1 MTQETEVNAM
11 IHPGDP
17 VLTAAQD
24 RAIKHFRSAHRY
36 RRRSLEEAWTCGR
49 ALSEV
54 RDLMDHGGWE
64 NWLESVRIAR
74 STGHRWIRLSEQYEM
89 SQLGTFGSV
98 DAALKAMPP
107 ARPEPEKPL
116 EPENDESAET
126 EEHPVENSRL
136 TRDTVDPHPVAD
148 EGSEEPNNAP
158 AASEPDATHHRNG
171 DDLDSDDFRIL
182 LGEYPRQVGTD
193 SPQVPVDQLPQV
205 QGQDLSPGP
214 EKEVADGGGTSPL
227 PSRLDDAH
235 QEILQLRRKLRKSQE
250 KLQKAR
256 DQKTELQ
263 QEIDRLRRR
272 LEQGP
277 QTGSIEGAR
286 FPGRIHSN

>member
-1 MTQETEVNAM
+1 MPQETKMNEM

-36 RRRSLEEAWTCGR
+36 RRRSLEEAWTCGQ
-49 ALSEV
+49 ALAVVKNELS
-54 RDLMDHGGWE
+54 RGGWMP
-64 NWLESVRIAR
+64 WLDEVGITHDTAS
-74 STGHRWIRLSEQYEM
+74 RWIRLAAHYGI
-89 SQLGTFGSV
+89 SQLAEFGSV
-98 DAALKAMPP
+98 DAALKRMPP
-107 ARPEPEKPL
+107 ARLKREKPL
-116 EPENDESAET
+116 EPGNNEPPEPEKHPVDNAYVALET
-126 EEHPVENSRL
+126 EDLHPA
-136 TRDTVDPHPVAD
+136 AD
-148 EGSEEPNNAP
+148 EGDEESNNAP
-158 AASEPDATHHRNG
+158 AASEPDATDNRNG
-171 DDLDSDDFRIL
+171 DHPDGDELAIL
-182 LGEYPRQVGTD
+182 LGEAPRQVGTD
-193 SPQVPVDQLPQV
+193 GPQVPVDQLPQV

-263 QEIDRLRRR
+263 KEIDRLRRR
-272 LEQGP
+272 LEQG
-277 QTGSIEGAR
+277 
-286 FPGRIHSN
+286 